1 MPAHPSETRPKHIF
15 RAWKGPEELWRGI
28 CEFLEGLEKRRG
40 ERGVERN
47 KRMCGWVRVGT
58 QILFIIL
65 DGLQRRE
72 KSRNDGTSELE
83 EVQVQRPVS

>member
-1 MPAHPSETRPKHIF
+1 
-15 RAWKGPEELWRGI
+15 
-28 CEFLEGLEKRRG
+28 LEGLEKRRG